1 MGDRLFYSVVRDSI
15 FSGLGGAT
23 FGRFHLGLIKALY
36 DQDLLPRIV
45 CGSSV
50 GSIIGAFI
58 CSKKYS
64 DLPKILS
71 VSYF

>member
-1 MGDRLFYSVVRDSI
+1 MEDLLFYLVVRKSYI
-15 FSGLGGAT
+15 NGIGGAT